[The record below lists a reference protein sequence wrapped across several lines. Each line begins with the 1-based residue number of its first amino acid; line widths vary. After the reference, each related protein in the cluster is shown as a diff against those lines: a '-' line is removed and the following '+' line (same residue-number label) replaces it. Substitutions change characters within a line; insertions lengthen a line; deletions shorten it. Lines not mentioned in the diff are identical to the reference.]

1 MSNILKDP
9 RASEYFTED
18 GLVMVTGISKY
29 KWVEMFIKEP
39 IDNSLDTLKNTSNKE
54 IKIVYRNNLWGV
66 CDSGNGIPEQ
76 DLDSIYDFAY
86 YVSSKRH
93 YRHVSRG
100 ALGNAIKCLIG
111 VSYLRNLNLSFVLNK
126 KR

>member
-39 IDNSLDTLKNTSNKE
+39 IDNSLDTLKNTSNKD
-54 IKIVYRNNLWGV
+54 I
-66 CDSGNGIPEQ
+66 
-76 DLDSIYDFAY
+76 
-86 YVSSKRH
+86 
-93 YRHVSRG
+93 
-100 ALGNAIKCLIG
+100 
-111 VSYLRNLNLSFVLNK
+111 
-126 KR
+126 